1 MVVGVG
7 VMTLSL
13 VLGRGFG
20 IRVNLLLAEVC
31 LATPALLALVVFGI
45 PLGAGI
51 RLRGVPRATLLLSV
65 GLGATLWL
73 ASLGLLELQYTVWAP
88 PPGYLEAFR
97 MLHEALRPANP
108 ADALLSLMAIA
119 LVPALCEEV
128 LVRGVVL
135 PSLFRAFGGPTSV
148 VLSAFLFGL
157 MHLDPYRFPFT
168 CAVGLALG
176 AVRLRTGSLLPSIAA
191 HAALNGL
198 TFVVAPLI
206 DEPAQ
211 TMPDP
216 RPFVGVALLA
226 LGVAASALAFRQLRR

>member
-1 MVVGVG
+1 MLVGVG

-13 VLGRGFG
+13 GLGRGLSV
-20 IRVNLLLAEVC
+20 RVNLLLAEVC
-31 LATPALLALVVFGI
+31 LVAPALLALLLFGI

-51 RLRGVPRATLLLSV
+51 GLRPIRRPTVLLSV

-88 PPGYLEAFR
+88 PPGYLEMFR
-97 MLHEALRPANP
+97 RLHEALRPANP

-135 PSLFRAFGGPTSV
+135 PSLVTIIGGPAAV
-148 VLSAFLFGL
+148 VVSAVLFGL

-176 AVRLRTGSLLPSIAA
+176 AVRLRTGSLFPSVAA
-191 HAALNGL
+191 HATLNGL
-198 TFVVAPLI
+198 TLVVAPLL
-206 DEPAQ
+206 DEAAQ
-211 TMPDP
+211 PLPDP
-216 RPFVGVALLA
+216 RPFVGMALLA
-226 LGVAASALAFRQLRR
+226 LGVGASALAFRRLRR